1 MSIQSIP
8 QEIYSIAK
16 TLSKYKGRSI
26 LVGGAV
32 RDHCMGEK
40 NSKDLDVEIFGVE
53 QKIIESVLQKFG
65 QIFYVGKNFGVL
77 KLKTSKA
84 EYDFSLPRH
93 DNKIDEG
100 HRGFLTV
107 TDSNMSFED
116 ASSRRDFTV
125 NSIGYDLL
133 KQKYLDPFN
142 GLEDLRNGIIRH
154 IGPSFSE
161 DPLRV
166 LRAMQLSAR
175 LEFEIAPQTIKVC
188 RQLKLS
194 ELSKERIFEEFRKL
208 LLKAKTPSIGF
219 EAARKMGIL
228 NYFPELKALIGIPQ
242 DPEWHPEGDVWT
254 HTLLV
259 INEAAKLRKGIEK
272 KDLELMFA
280 ALCHDFGKPITT
292 KFIRGRWRSPS
303 HDSEGLT
310 PTEKFMSRL
319 TNDRALIE
327 KVKSLVKEHL
337 RPVQLYKSRNQI
349 NSGTIKRLA
358 LRVSIPDLVLL
369 ARADYFGRTFSP
381 KNKQLFKAGEWL
393 LIEAKKMNVHKNA
406 PQPILLGRHLLELG
420 MLPGPKMGIILRN
433 AFEKQLNGDLEKE
446 EDAIAWAKSNLNV

>member
-1 MSIQSIP
+1 MSIPSIP

-16 TLSKYKGRSI
+16 ALSKYKGRSI

-32 RDHCMGEK
+32 RDHCMGERI
-40 NSKDLDVEIFGVE
+40 SKDLDVEIFGVE

-65 QIFYVGKNFGVL
+65 QIFSVGKNFGVL

-381 KNKQLFKAGEWL
+381 KNKQLFEAGEWL